1 MIAIYVETGPGEI
14 KKDLMKTRI
23 KNINPVF
30 YERTHEGESFYDV
43 YARLIKDR
51 IIFLTE
57 DITSENASVIASLL
71 LLLNTENSDEP
82 ISFYINSPGG
92 QVEAFFAIYD
102 MMQLINAPIK
112 TVGIGEASSA
122 AAILLAAG
130 TKGMRY
136 ATQNCNVMIH
146 QIQIMGHSEGSG
158 TDVEN
163 EAKEIKRIKKRLTE
177 TLARHVGKSYRKVFN
192 DCEID
197 KYMSAGEA
205 LEYGIVDGII
215 QPKKAIPELIKGRN
229 IAGKKINESA

>member
-1 MIAIYVETGPGEI
+1 M
-14 KKDLMKTRI
+14 KKA
-23 KNINPVF
+23 NINPVF
-30 YERTHEGESFYDV
+30 FERTSDGETFYDV

-57 DITSENASVIASLL
+57 EITSENASIIASLL
-71 LLLNTENSDEP
+71 LLLDTENPEEP

-112 TVGIGEASSA
+112 TVGIGEAASA
-122 AAILLAAG
+122 AAILLSAG

-146 QIQIMGHSEGSG
+146 QIQIMGHTEGSG

-177 TLARHVGKSYRKVFN
+177 TLARHVGKSYRKVHN
-192 DCEID
+192 DCELD
-197 KYMSAGEA
+197 KYMSSSEA
-205 LEYGIVDGII
+205 LEYGIIDAII
-215 QPKKAIPELIKGRN
+215 QPKKLIPDLIKSRTT
-229 IAGKKINESA
+229 AKKVDD